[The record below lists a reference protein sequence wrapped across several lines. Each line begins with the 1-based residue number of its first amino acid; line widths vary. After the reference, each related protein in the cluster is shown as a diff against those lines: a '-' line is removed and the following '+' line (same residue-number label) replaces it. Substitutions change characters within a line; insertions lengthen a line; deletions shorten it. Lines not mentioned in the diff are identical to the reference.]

1 MIFDDWLTDKLC
13 AFDFSFIDD
22 DFMMFSELYFIV
34 FDGFV
39 EGVVLVASF
48 FDVVYDLEEVDGDGE
63 DLSCCL

>member
-1 MIFDDWLTDKLC
+1 
-13 AFDFSFIDD
+13 
-22 DFMMFSELYFIV
+22 MMFSELYFIV